1 MDTSAGLELDMPM
14 LVLRKA
20 IDADLDFL
28 VETDLAVDRED
39 APDEPDEPAT
49 WNDTERATHRAKI
62 ASFITDEDKGAWVYE
77 DTQDGARAGMILFRF
92 RDREH
97 EPRNEA
103 NDFLFRCIDAHH
115 LPPDGRFCE
124 IFQLWV
130 APPYRRRG
138 LATRLKQQAE
148 VESRQCGLRLI
159 YTHTC
164 ASNPHVIQ
172 LNLKLGY
179 REIRR
184 GPLWDDVV
192 RVSLVKW
199 L

>member
-1 MDTSAGLELDMPM
+1 MPM

-28 VETDLAVDRED
+28 VETDLAVDIED

-49 WNDTERATHRAKI
+49 WSAAERAAHRAKI
-62 ASFITDEDKGAWVYE
+62 ASFITDADKGAWVYE
-77 DTQDGARAGMILFRF
+77 DTDSGARAGMILFRF
-92 RDREH
+92 RDRTH
-97 EPRNEA
+97 EPHNES
-103 NDFLFRCIDAHH
+103 NDFLFRLIDARH

-148 VESRQCGLRLI
+148 AESRRRGLRLI
-159 YTHTC
+159 YTHTR
-164 ASNPHVIQ
+164 ASNPHVIE

-184 GPLWDDVV
+184 GPLWDDVL